1 VIRLRRS
8 QVPAGL
14 TTSRIGA
21 FSDGVFAIAFTLLVL
36 NLQVPKVP
44 VSEFVSRVLAL
55 WPNFLSYLL
64 SAVIIGIYWVAHHNM
79 FHYIKRS
86 NRPLLWIN
94 ILFLLSVA
102 FIPFPAGLLGE
113 YPLQRISVITYA
125 SSLIVTNLFLS
136 LMWWYATHNHRLV
149 DTDIDP
155 HFVST
160 VNRRNMTAPVVY
172 LLSIGISI
180 LSPLVSLIV
189 FFLFPLYYIFPSHLD
204 LHLTPTSH
212 SKEEAKESESTA
224 GENISLTDDQGEE
237 AISET
242 TSFGF

>member
-1 VIRLRRS
+1 VIRLRRN

-21 FSDGVFAIAFTLLVL
+21 FSDGVFAIAITLLVL

-44 VSEFVSRVLAL
+44 VSELVSKVLAL
-55 WPNFLSYLL
+55 WPNFLSYVL

-94 ILFLLSVA
+94 ILFLLCVA

-113 YPLQRISVITYA
+113 YPLQRISIIIYA

-136 LMWWYATHNHRLV
+136 SLWWYATYNHRLV

-155 HFVST
+155 HFVSM

-172 LLSIGISI
+172 LLSIGVSI
-180 LSPLVSLIV
+180 LSPLVSLVI
-189 FFLFPLYYIFPSHLD
+189 FFIFPLYYIIPSRVD
-204 LHLTPTSH
+204 LHLTPS
-212 SKEEAKESESTA
+212 SRRKEEAQESESTA
-224 GENISLTDDQGEE
+224 GENISLTEGKGEE
-237 AISET
+237 AIS
-242 TSFGF
+242 

>member
-8 QVPAGL
+8 QAPASL
-14 TTSRIGA
+14 TTSRIEA
-21 FSDGVFAIAFTLLVL
+21 FSDGVFAIAITLLVL

-44 VSEFVSRVLAL
+44 VPELVSRVLAL
-55 WPNFLSYLL
+55 WPNFLSYVL
-64 SAVIIGIYWVAHHNM
+64 SVVIIGIYWVAHHNM

-94 ILFLLSVA
+94 ILFLLCVA

-113 YPLQRISVITYA
+113 YPLQRISIIIYA

-136 LMWWYATHNHRLV
+136 LLWWYATHNHRLV
-149 DTDIDP
+149 EEDIDP
-155 HFVST
+155 HFVSM

-172 LLSIGISI
+172 LLSIGLSI

-189 FFLFPLYYIFPSHLD
+189 FFLFPLYYIIPSRVD
-204 LHLTPTSH
+204 LQLTPS
-212 SKEEAKESESTA
+212 SRRKEEAKEREGTT
-224 GENISLTDDQGEE
+224 GENISLREDKGEE
-237 AISET
+237 AIS
-242 TSFGF
+242 